1 MREYKLKFE
10 SNEQAV
16 EILDS
21 LIDKWE
27 SLPVIVDYEKFEYDI
42 ILSEESEILTP
53 FEVFPTIVKHK
64 FQEQ

>member
-1 MREYKLKFE
+1 MKEYKLKFE

-42 ILSEESEILTP
+42 ILSEESETLIP
-53 FEVFPTIVKHK
+53 FEVFPTIIKHN
-64 FQEQ
+64 FL

>member
-10 SNEQAV
+10 TNEQAV

-27 SLPVIVDYEKFEYDI
+27 SLPVIVDYEKCEYDI
-42 ILSEESEILTP
+42 ILSEESEILQP
-53 FEVFPTIVKHK
+53 FEVFPIEIKHK
-64 FQEQ
+64 FL